1 MNESEY
7 RWVDDPTVALSAK
20 GDALVVWADQSR
32 KDLFFQRFDAGNRRQ
47 LPRPTPVSNSPAT
60 FSWLPRIVV
69 SATEPEQIFV
79 LWQEILF
86 SGGSHG
92 GDILFARSTDGGRTF
107 SEPLNL
113 SESQAGDGKG
123 RLSAEIWDN
132 GSLDLALSSKGV
144 LYAVWTEYEGVLW
157 LRCSRDGGQTFDA
170 ALRIAGT
177 ATAPARGPSVAS
189 GAEGR
194 VELAWAL
201 GEDPA
206 SDIYW
211 ASSTNHGESFGPAQ
225 RASRT
230 RAHSDAPKL
239 AIDAKGTAHLVYA
252 EAEREGSRIHYARRP
267 MDHAQFER
275 PKGLPGPAGRAHGA
289 HFPQLA
295 VGPGS
300 GVFVVWEE
308 RSERAS
314 RATDLGYTFS
324 KDGGQSFAS
333 AGRVLGI
340 SGARLGWN
348 GSQQGGFAEKLVM
361 NETGSF
367 ALVNS
372 TFLPDQASHV
382 WLVRGRYH

>member
-1 MNESEY
+1 MNESEF
-7 RWVDDPTVALSAK
+7 RWVDDPAVALSTT
-20 GDALVVWADQSR
+20 GDALVVWADQSQ
-32 KDLFFQRFDAGNRRQ
+32 KDLFFQRFDAANRRQ
-47 LPRPTPVSNSPAT
+47 LPRPTRVSNSPAT

-69 SATEPEQIFV
+69 SANAPEQLFV

-113 SESQAGDGKG
+113 SQSLAGDGKG
-123 RLSAEIWDN
+123 RLSAKIWDN

-144 LYAVWTEYEGVLW
+144 LYAVWTEYEGALW
-157 LRCSRDGGQTFDA
+157 LRRSRDGGQTFDTA
-170 ALRIAGT
+170 VLIAGT
-177 ATAPARGPSVAS
+177 ASAPARGPSVAT
-189 GAEGR
+189 GADGR

-206 SDIYW
+206 SDIHW
-211 ASSTNHGESFGPAQ
+211 ASSTSHGESFGAVQ

-230 RAHSDAPKL
+230 RGHSDAPKL
-239 AIDAKGTAHLVYA
+239 AIDVKGTAHLVYA
-252 EAEREGSRIHYARRP
+252 EAAREGSRIYYARRP
-267 MDHAQFER
+267 MNDAQFEPPR
-275 PKGLPGPAGRAHGA
+275 VLPVLGGRAGGA

-295 VGPGS
+295 VDPRS
-300 GVFVVWEE
+300 GVFVVWEQRTE
-308 RSERAS
+308 RSS
-314 RATDLGYTFS
+314 RGTDLGYTFS
-324 KDGGQSFAS
+324 KDGGQSFVP
-333 AGRVLGI
+333 AGRVLGV

-348 GSQQGGFAEKLVM
+348 GSQQGGLTEKLVT

-372 TFLPDQASHV
+372 TFRPEQVSHV
-382 WLVRGRYH
+382 WLVRGQYH